1 MNISV
6 IIPTY
11 NRASLIERA
20 IRSVLEQ
27 TYKPF
32 EIIVVDDGSTDNTRE
47 VVESIGDPTVK
58 YCYKENGGAGS
69 ARNYGAKQAQG
80 DWLAFHD
87 SDDVWRP
94 DKLKAQTEYAK
105 KHPEFNLIY
114 SKYEMHFYDGSTAII
129 PFGED
134 IELLEGNIQHIL
146 LVKNS
151 IGTPTVL
158 VKKQAF
164 FEIGGFDENLRCI
177 EDWNFVIRFAERNSI
192 GFVNEV
198 TMDAYR
204 VDASVSSNMADM
216 YEERC
221 RAITQYRNVLEQYNL
236 FDVAVKSLF
245 DMAEARGDLDT
256 VKRMFMAYISLGQG

>member
-20 IRSVLEQ
+20 IRSVLKQ
-27 TYKPF
+27 TYKPL

-47 VVESIGDPTVK
+47 VVETIGDPKVK

-69 ARNYGAKQAQG
+69 ARNYGAKHAQG

-94 DKLKAQTEYAK
+94 DKLKLQAEYAQ
-105 KHPEFNLIY
+105 KHPEFDLIY
-114 SKYEMHFYDGSTAII
+114 SKYEMHFYDGSTTII
-129 PFGED
+129 PFGDD
-134 IELLEGNIQHIL
+134 IELLEGNILHIL

-164 FEIGGFDENLRCI
+164 LEIGGFDEKLRCI
-177 EDWNFVIRFAERNSI
+177 EDWNFVIRFAEQNQI
-192 GFVNEV
+192 GFVNDITV
-198 TMDAYR
+198 DAYR
-204 VDASVSSNMADM
+204 VDMSVSTNLADM

-221 RAITQYRNVLEQYNL
+221 RTIVKYRTLLEQYNL
-236 FDVAVKSLF
+236 FDVAVKFLF
-245 DMAEARGDLDT
+245 ESAESHGDLDA
-256 VKRMFMAYISLGQG
+256 VKRMFMTFISLR